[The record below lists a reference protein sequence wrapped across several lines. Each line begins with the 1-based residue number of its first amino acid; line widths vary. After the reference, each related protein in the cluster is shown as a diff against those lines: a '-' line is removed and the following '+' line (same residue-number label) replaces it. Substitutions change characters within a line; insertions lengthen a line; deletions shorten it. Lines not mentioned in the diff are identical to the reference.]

1 MKYPVLFAAFLFLL
15 IGNVHAQSQLKIRLA
30 DNGRFNVSVNGR
42 YFDRRGTSVTV
53 GDLPPGRHKVKI
65 YRMVYDR
72 WGRSFNNLIYTGW
85 VNTDYKMVTYLTYDP
100 YIRAARIREV
110 PFGNAPE
117 RGTPGEAGSRYNE
130 GYPEP
135 EPDVKS
141 SVAAAD
147 KPAEKPQNDVAASPV
162 PTGSLTDEKA
172 KAIKDKVAG
181 KKTDTEKFNLIR
193 SELAGA
199 TFSTIQVCVFMD
211 CFLFES
217 TKVDFAKWAYKNT
230 ADKEF
235 FSDVVGKL
243 SLKESKD
250 EMNRFLKK

>member
-1 MKYPVLFAAFLFLL
+1 MKYPVLIAAFLLL
-15 IGNVHAQSQLKIRLA
+15 LVGSVHAQSQLKIRLA

-65 YRMVYDR
+65 FRMVYDR
-72 WGRSFNNLIYTGW
+72 WGRSFNNLVYTGW

-110 PFGNAPE
+110 PFGNTPE
-117 RGTPGEAGSRYNE
+117 RVNPGEPDSHYNE

-141 SVAAAD
+141 SVAVPD
-147 KPAEKPQNDVAASPV
+147 KPAEKPKNDMAASPV

-199 TFSTIQVCVFMD
+199 TFTTIQVCVFMD

-235 FSDVVGKL
+235 FSDVVAKL

>member
-1 MKYPVLFAAFLFLL
+1 MKYLIFYAAFLFFL
-15 IGNVHAQSQLKIRLA
+15 IGNVYAQSRLKIRLA
-30 DNGRFNVSVNGR
+30 DIGRFNVSVNGR

-65 YRMVYDR
+65 YRMTYDR
-72 WGRSFNNLIYTGW
+72 WGRSFNNLVYTGW

-110 PFGNAPE
+110 PFGDAA
-117 RGTPGEAGSRYNE
+117 RGDGPGESDSRYNE
-130 GYPEP
+130 GYPES
-135 EPDVKS
+135 EQDVK
-141 SVAAAD
+141 ANLATAD
-147 KPAEKPQNDVAASPV
+147 KPAEKPQTDAAASPV
-162 PTGSLTDEKA
+162 PTGSLTDDKVQ
-172 KAIKDKVAG
+172 AIKSKVTN

-199 TFSTIQVCVFMD
+199 TFSTIQVCVLMD

-235 FSDVVGKL
+235 FSDVIAKL
-243 SLKESKD
+243 SLKESKE

>member
-1 MKYPVLFAAFLFLL
+1 MKYPVLFAAFLLLL
-15 IGNVHAQSQLKIRLA
+15 IGSVHAQSQLKIRLA

-65 YRMVYDR
+65 FRMVYDR

-100 YIRAARIREV
+100 YVRAARIREV
-110 PFGNAPE
+110 PFGE
-117 RGTPGEAGSRYNE
+117 GSRRDMPGEPDNLYNE
-130 GYPEP
+130 GYPEQ
-135 EPDVKS
+135 EQDVKS
-141 SVAAAD
+141 NVTATD
-147 KPAEKPQNDVAASPV
+147 KPTEKPQNDAVASPV
-162 PTGSLTDEKA
+162 PAGTLSD
-172 KAIKDKVAG
+172 DKVQSIKSKVTG

-199 TFSTIQVCVFMD
+199 TFTTIQICVLMD

>member
-1 MKYPVLFAAFLFLL
+1 MKHLFLFFAFLFSTAGL
-15 IGNVHAQSQLKIRLA
+15 VFSQSQLKIRLA
-30 DNGRFNVSVNGR
+30 DNGRFSVSVNGR

-65 YRMVYDR
+65 FRMVYDR
-72 WGRSFNNLIYTGW
+72 WGRTYNNPIYTGW
-85 VNTDYKMVTYLTYDP
+85 VNTDYKMITYLTYDP
-100 YIRAARIREV
+100 NIRGARIREV
-110 PFGNAPE
+110 PFGDGPD
-117 RGTPGEAGSRYNE
+117 RDLPGESGSHYDQ

-135 EPDVKS
+135 EQETKATVATPDNTITT
-141 SVAAAD
+141 
-147 KPAEKPQNDVAASPV
+147 PQTNASASPV
-162 PTGSLTDEKA
+162 PTGSISD
-172 KAIKDKVAG
+172 DKVQSIKTKLAG

-199 TFSTIQVCVFMD
+199 TFSTIQVCVLLD

-235 FSDVVGKL
+235 FSDVVAKL

>member
-1 MKYPVLFAAFLFLL
+1 MKYPVLFAVFFVLL
-15 IGNVHAQSQLKIRLA
+15 IGSVHAQSQLKIRLA

-53 GDLPPGRHKVKI
+53 GDLPLGRHKVKI
-65 YRMVYDR
+65 YRMVHDR

-100 YIRAARIREV
+100 NIRGARIREV
-110 PFGNAPE
+110 PFGDMAKGDAPVE
-117 RGTPGEAGSRYNE
+117 PDSRYNE
-130 GYPEP
+130 GYAEP
-135 EPDVKS
+135 EKDVKANG
-141 SVAAAD
+141 VTAD
-147 KPAEKPQNDVAASPV
+147 KPMDKTQNDAVASPV
-162 PTGSLTDEKA
+162 PTGNLTD
-172 KAIKDKVAG
+172 DKVQAVKSKIAN

-199 TFSTIQVCVFMD
+199 TYTTIQVCVLMD

-235 FSDVVGKL
+235 FADVIAKL

>member
-1 MKYPVLFAAFLFLL
+1 MKYPVLFAAFLLL
-15 IGNVHAQSQLKIRLA
+15 LVGSAHAQSQLKIRLA

-85 VNTDYKMVTYLTYDP
+85 VNTDYKMVTYLTYAP

-110 PFGNAPE
+110 PFGDGS
-117 RGTPGEAGSRYNE
+117 RRDMGGEPDNRYNE

-135 EPDVKS
+135 EQDVKVN
-141 SVAAAD
+141 VAAAD
-147 KPAEKPQNDVAASPV
+147 KAAEKPTNEAVASPV
-162 PTGSLTDEKA
+162 PTGSLTD
-172 KAIKDKVAG
+172 DKVQTIKSKVTN

-199 TFSTIQVCVFMD
+199 TFSTIQVCVLID

-230 ADKEF
+230 VDKEL
-235 FSDVVGKL
+235 FSDVIAKL

>member
-1 MKYPVLFAAFLFLL
+1 MKYFAFVAALLFLL
-15 IGNVHAQSQLKIRLA
+15 IGKVHAQSQLKIRLA

-65 YRMVYDR
+65 YRMTYDR
-72 WGRSFNNLIYTGW
+72 WGRSFNNLVYTGW

-110 PFGNAPE
+110 PFGDAA
-117 RGTPGEAGSRYNE
+117 RGDGPGESDSRYNE
-130 GYPEP
+130 GYPES
-135 EPDVKS
+135 EQDVK
-141 SVAAAD
+141 ANLATAD
-147 KPAEKPQNDVAASPV
+147 KPAEKPQTDAAASPV
-162 PTGSLTDEKA
+162 PTGSLTDDKVQ
-172 KAIKDKVAG
+172 AIKSKVTN

-199 TFSTIQVCVFMD
+199 TFSTIQVCVLMD

-235 FSDVVGKL
+235 FSDVIAKL
-243 SLKESKD
+243 SLKESKE